1 MISRI
6 SNKPSWLEAPYR
18 ILTPYVEWPE
28 NFADTEMPCLFIVR
42 EDTPS
47 VLRKLAAAYDCYWCN
62 DSNKCLK
69 IKDRQVVGVADEF
82 DGMSE
87 QSIQLHQE
95 EGKVLWTLIQ
105 RGDLPADITKWG
117 DSFHKVHQAADAAY
131 PGWRDYD
138 DDENYDD
145 DDG

>member
-42 EDTPS
+42 EDTPL
-47 VLRKLAAAYDCYWCN
+47 VLRKLAAAYDCYWCH
-62 DSNKCLK
+62 DTKGLK
-69 IKDRQVVGVADEF
+69 VKDNRYATGIADDF
-82 DGMSE
+82 DDMCE
-87 QSIQLHQE
+87 HDAIITRH
-95 EGKVLWTLIQ
+95 EGKTLWTLIQ

-117 DSFHKVHQAADAAY
+117 DSFVEAHHLADAAY

-138 DDENYDD
+138 DEDD
-145 DDG
+145 

>member
-1 MISRI
+1 MISEI
-6 SNKPSWLEAPYR
+6 SNKPSWLEPHYR
-18 ILTPYVEWPE
+18 VLTPYVEWPE

-42 EDTPS
+42 EDTPP

-69 IKDRQVVGVADEF
+69 IKDRQVVGVADKF

-105 RGDLPADITKWG
+105 RGDLPSDIHKWG
-117 DSFHKVHQAADAAY
+117 EFDLEAHNEMDKAC
-131 PGWRDYD
+131 PGWQDYD
-138 DDENYDD
+138 GEDD
-145 DDG
+145 

>member
-1 MISRI
+1 MIDGI

-42 EDTPS
+42 EDTPL

-62 DSNKCLK
+62 NSNKSLK

-87 QSIQLHQE
+87 QSIQLHLE

-117 DSFHKVHQAADAAY
+117 DSFYEVHQAADAAY

-138 DDENYDD
+138 DEDD
-145 DDG
+145 